1 MDVLIKVTSQI
12 RPWTVHLPPT
22 PQNAPPSL
30 IFLLTSLSPP
40 LLRHRSINLF
50 LSGYQR
56 LWIETEEYSFEEKLV
71 QDLAVSTGLASAL
84 PRVLC
89 VPAGAFSAAECSAA
103 STVPAQAREHVSARL
118 MYSSWPVFSSA
129 GYVTHYRPR
138 HSSQGMHDF
147 RLSLSPRHL
156 TRKAVRFS
164 AAVVRGA
171 DVPRDAPLCSL
182 GVVFLS

>member
-1 MDVLIKVTSQI
+1 MDCTSSSHTTECTSF
-12 RPWTVHLPPT
+12 PHLPLNLPL
-22 PQNAPPSL
+22 P
-30 IFLLTSLSPP
+30 PP

-56 LWIETEEYSFEEKLV
+56 LWIETEEYSFEERLV
-71 QDLAVSTGLASAL
+71 QDLAVSTGLASAP

-103 STVPAQAREHVSARL
+103 STVPAQAREHVSACL

-129 GYVTHYRPR
+129 GCVTHYRPR
-138 HSSQGMHDF
+138 HSSQGMHEF
-147 RLSLSPRHL
+147 RLSLRTRHL

-164 AAVVRGA
+164 AALVRGRTFPA
-171 DVPRDAPLCSL
+171 TLRFVLWVSSFFRKSL
-182 GVVFLS
+182 L

>member
-1 MDVLIKVTSQI
+1 MDCTSSSH
-12 RPWTVHLPPT
+12 TTECTSFLHLPLNLP
-22 PQNAPPSL
+22 L
-30 IFLLTSLSPP
+30 PP
-40 LLRHRSINLF
+40 LFRHRSINLF

-71 QDLAVSTGLASAL
+71 QDLAVSTGLASVL

-89 VPAGAFSAAECSAA
+89 VPAGAFLAAESSTA
-103 STVPAQAREHVSARL
+103 SIVPAKVREHVSARL

-129 GYVTHYRPR
+129 GYVTTR
-138 HSSQGMHDF
+138 HSSQGMHEF
-147 RLSLSPRHL
+147 RLSLSSRHL

-171 DVPRDAPLCSL
+171 DVLRDTLFCSL